1 MSHGAEYTWIPGVR
15 IDDDIPVCERCG
27 HHAGSH
33 RKVASCSARR
43 RWLWHCRCSGY
54 VRSDSK
60 QPLTSG
66 LLRAPGAR

>member
-33 RKVASCSARR
+33 RKVAN
-43 RWLWHCRCSGY
+43 CRCSGY